1 MIELNQKHIDYLD
14 SQFTGEKMMFGT
26 PIYKSVKACV
36 LASLVGYKGNFR
48 SVYIRNDNNI
58 MVFVSGDLLPLQI
71 R

>member
-1 MIELNQKHIDYLD
+1 MIELNKKHIDYLE
-14 SQFTGEKMMFGT
+14 SQLTGEKMMFGT
-26 PIYKSVKACV
+26 PIYKSVKACI
-36 LASLVGYKGNFR
+36 LATLVGYKENFR

>member
-1 MIELNQKHIDYLD
+1 
-14 SQFTGEKMMFGT
+14 MMFGT
-26 PIYKSVKACV
+26 PIYKSVKACI
-36 LASLVGYKGNFR
+36 LASLVGYKENFR